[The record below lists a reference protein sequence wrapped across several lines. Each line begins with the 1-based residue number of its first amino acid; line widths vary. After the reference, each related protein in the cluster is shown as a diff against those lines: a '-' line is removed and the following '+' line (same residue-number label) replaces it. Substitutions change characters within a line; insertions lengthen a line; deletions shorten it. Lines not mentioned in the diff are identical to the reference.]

1 MRRREFITLIGG
13 AAAWPLTSY
22 AQQPVGQP
30 RIGMLMTIDN
40 GPDGQARLAAFRQG
54 LQQLGWTD
62 GRNIRIDIRCPEAT
76 MPRRGKMR
84 QTWSPSR
91 RISS

>member
-40 GPDGQARLAAFRQG
+40 GPDGQPRLAAFRQACSNWVG
-54 LQQLGWTD
+54 LTD
-62 GRNIRIDIRCPEAT
+62 AIFASIFVGPEVT